1 MGSVPPPPVG
11 PNDMAETT
19 SGGCP
24 RGHCRFAAEH
34 PTGRSATRRLARVR
48 RAATSRPRDRA
59 SRPHRT
65 PRCATAPDHPARRN
79 RMVRT
84 DCSETRWRAARRSKL
99 FGRGASAVRLPV
111 PARRR
116 RRHHHIVIA
125 SRARYPSSFVR
136 SSPLHTPLP
145 SSVTHAPYLNL
156 SVTAKKSSRPSPF
169 RRESSRTRGPKPSP
183 RRDSRREPNPSPSPS
198 PDSAPPA
205 F

>member
-24 RGHCRFAAEH
+24 RGHCRFAAER

-116 RRHHHIVIA
+116 RRHHHIVA
-125 SRARYPSSFVR
+125 RVVSVVVRPFVSPAHRPSVVRHSRAVPE
-136 SSPLHTPLP
+136 PLRHGEEIVAPLP
-145 SSVTHAPYLNL
+145 VPPRIVADP
-156 SVTAKKSSRPSPF
+156 
-169 RRESSRTRGPKPSP
+169 RTETFAETRLET
-183 RRDSRREPNPSPSPS
+183 RTEPEPEP
-198 PDSAPPA
+198 
-205 F
+205 

>member
-24 RGHCRFAAEH
+24 RGHCRSPPNA
-34 PTGRSATRRLARVR
+34 PPDGPRRGLARVR

-65 PRCATAPDHPARRN
+65 PRCATAPDHPTRRN

-99 FGRGASAVRLPV
+99 FGRGASEYVSRPRSSSSSSSSSHRDRVARAVSVVVRPFVSPAHRPSVVRHSRAVPEPLRHGEEIVAPLPV
-111 PARRR
+111 PPR
-116 RRHHHIVIA
+116 IVA
-125 SRARYPSSFVR
+125 DPRTETFAETRLETR
-136 SSPLHTPLP
+136 T
-145 SSVTHAPYLNL
+145 
-156 SVTAKKSSRPSPF
+156 
-169 RRESSRTRGPKPSP
+169 ES
-183 RRDSRREPNPSPSPS
+183 EPEP
-198 PDSAPPA
+198 
-205 F
+205 